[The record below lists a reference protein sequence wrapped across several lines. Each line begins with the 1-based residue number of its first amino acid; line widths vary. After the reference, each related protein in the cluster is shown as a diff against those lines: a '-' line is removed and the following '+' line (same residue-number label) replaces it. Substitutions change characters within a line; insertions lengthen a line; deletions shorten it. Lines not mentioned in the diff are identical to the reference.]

1 VAISFF
7 QLFGVD
13 PIPNNFNFDL
23 HFMVLAM
30 ENIFQKI
37 NVLSEK
43 HRDYIAQNLSKLV
56 KIKSLSTQEKDVQ
69 LELKHQMEEAGFD
82 EVKIDGLGNVIGRIG
97 TGKRILA
104 IDGHMDTVDIGN
116 QDNWSFDPLGGE
128 IKNGFVHGRGSVDQ
142 KGGPAA
148 FVTTGRIL
156 KELGFSEDITIYF
169 VGSVIEED
177 CDGLCW
183 KYIIENDKIKPD
195 FVIST
200 EPTNLNV
207 YRGQRGRMEMQVHFY
222 GVSSHGSAPERGKN
236 AIYMASKAALE
247 IEKLNDRLK
256 GDEFL
261 GKGSITITEIISK
274 SPSLC
279 AVSDYARIHIDRRLT
294 TGETKD
300 TAVKEIENLIKG
312 SDSKV
317 ELLNYSEKAYTG
329 LEYGMEKYY
338 PTWTVPLD
346 HEVVKTG
353 VSAYKKLFGK
363 EPKVDKWTFSTNGI
377 MICGVYGIPTI
388 GFGPGNEVLAHAPD
402 EKVPVSDLVAAS
414 AFYAAFVYDLCQY
427 KR

>member
-1 VAISFF
+1 
-7 QLFGVD
+7 
-13 PIPNNFNFDL
+13 
-23 HFMVLAM
+23 M
-30 ENIFQKI
+30 ENIFLKI
-37 NVLSEK
+37 NELSEK
-43 HRDYIAQNLSKLV
+43 YRDYTAQNLSELV
-56 KIKSLSTQEKDVQ
+56 KIKSLSTKEKDVQ
-69 LELKHQMEEAGFD
+69 LELKRQMGEAGFD
-82 EVKIDGLGNVIGRIG
+82 EIRIDGLGNVIGRIG
-97 TGKRILA
+97 TGKKILA

-116 QDNWSFDPLGGE
+116 RDNWSFDPLGGE

-142 KGGPAA
+142 KGGPAS

-156 KELGFSEDITIYF
+156 KELGFNEDLTIYF

-200 EPTNLNV
+200 EPTNLNI

-236 AIYMASKAALE
+236 AIYMASRAALE

-261 GKGSITITEIISK
+261 GKGSITVTEIISK

-294 TGETKD
+294 SGETKE
-300 TAVKEIENLIKG
+300 TAVKEIDDLIKG
-312 SDSKV
+312 YDSKV

-338 PTWTVPLD
+338 PTWTLPVN

-353 VSAYKKLFGK
+353 VSAYKKIFGK

-377 MICGVYGIPTI
+377 MTCGVYGIPTI

-402 EKVPVSDLVAAS
+402 EKVPVTDLVTSS
-414 AFYAAFVYDLCQY
+414 AFYAAFVYELC
-427 KR
+427 KC